1 MRPWA
6 RGRCSYES
14 MIDGTLTML
23 DIARMNDAL
32 DVFDENQRRADAA
45 RARNR

>member
-6 RGRCSYES
+6 RGRLSYES
-14 MIDGTLTML
+14 MTSGSVTMM

-32 DVFDENQRRADAA
+32 DVFDENARRAAAA
-45 RARNR
+45 REKDR